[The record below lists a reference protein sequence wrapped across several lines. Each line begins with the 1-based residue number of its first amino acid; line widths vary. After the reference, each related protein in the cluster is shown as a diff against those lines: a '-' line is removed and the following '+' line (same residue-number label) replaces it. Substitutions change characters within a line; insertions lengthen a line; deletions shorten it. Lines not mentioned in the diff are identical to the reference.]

1 MTMTPILYWIRV
13 RIAFKFFHGWVGSG
27 AKGQNRRKTCYRNG
41 IKTGSQSTAMCV
53 DIIFFSFYLRLYLI
67 LLKINEKENKKAIL
81 VIKKHYSSLVLVG
94 NWGLRLSNQ
103 HRRRHRTTTLSMA
116 AEGETRSESLVLSG
130 MHDHY
135 GGVIVHIND
144 NDPMDP
150 ATFLSLLTSSIA
162 HWKLEVID

>member
-1 MTMTPILYWIRV
+1 ML
-13 RIAFKFFHGWVGSG
+13 
-27 AKGQNRRKTCYRNG
+27 
-41 IKTGSQSTAMCV
+41 
-53 DIIFFSFYLRLYLI
+53 IFFSFYFRFYLI

-81 VIKKHYSSLVLVG
+81 VIKNIIRVG
-94 NWGLRLSNQ
+94 VGWGLRAEAQ

-116 AEGETRSESLVLSG
+116 AEGETSSESLVLSG

-162 HWKLEVID
+162 HWKLQVIN